1 MNSSASRLSA
11 PALLAVLF
19 MLPTALHAASRSEV
33 ASPTSFQLL
42 SSVGPIRRPV
52 TAPSSRAATVP

>member
-1 MNSSASRLSA
+1 MNFSASRLSA

-42 SSVGPIRRPV
+42 SSVG
-52 TAPSSRAATVP
+52 AEASSVIGIANVVGFSG